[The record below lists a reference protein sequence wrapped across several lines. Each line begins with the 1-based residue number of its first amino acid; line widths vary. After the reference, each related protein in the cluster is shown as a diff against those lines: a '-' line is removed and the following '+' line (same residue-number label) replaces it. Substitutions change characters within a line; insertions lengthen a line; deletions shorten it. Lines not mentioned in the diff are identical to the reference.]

1 MNNIPAILVDD
12 EINARENL
20 RFLLQ
25 DFCKNV
31 TILAEASN
39 VCDALELIELHQPKL
54 VFLDVEMPQKNGF
67 QLFNELDEVNFQ
79 VIFVTAYN
87 NYAIKAFQVAAI
99 DYLLK
104 PIEVSLLIKAVD
116 KVALTIQNSIAKQR
130 INLLETDQKEI
141 TKIAVPYKNDYS
153 IIDVNSIFTIE
164 ADRMYSLI
172 HLQKNKKFIVA
183 KKLSYYENLLRDNTQ
198 FVRIHRSW
206 IINTDKI
213 VMYSKKEKLVIL
225 KDNIKVPLSKSY
237 KDKFENI
244 FFK

>member
-1 MNNIPAILVDD
+1 
-12 EINARENL
+12 
-20 RFLLQ
+20 
-25 DFCKNV
+25 
-31 TILAEASN
+31 
-39 VCDALELIELHQPKL
+39 
-54 VFLDVEMPQKNGF
+54 
-67 QLFNELDEVNFQ
+67 
-79 VIFVTAYN
+79 
-87 NYAIKAFQVAAI
+87 
-99 DYLLK
+99 
-104 PIEVSLLIKAVD
+104 
-116 KVALTIQNSIAKQR
+116 
-130 INLLETDQKEI
+130 
-141 TKIAVPYKNDYS
+141 
-153 IIDVNSIFTIE
+153 
-164 ADRMYSLI
+164 MYSLI